1 MFCIQNRMGSLQI
14 VFLQELLVFLYLQR
28 EAPEGYDPD
37 LFNGAW
43 PEGGCWVIRLRVPP
57 NMSSW
62 RTPDSWHQVYI
73 LLAQGENQANHLQLG
88 PLLQR
93 MVTAHCDCPSG
104 DRTNSWCS
112 HMVAGVMG
120 LFAPTCFRSTKIL
133 EARVTDYLR

>member
-1 MFCIQNRMGSLQI
+1 M
-14 VFLQELLVFLYLQR
+14 QELLVFLRLER

-37 LFNGAW
+37 LYNGAW
-43 PEGGCWVIRLRVPP
+43 PEGGGWVIRMRVPP
-57 NMSSW
+57 NMKTCW
-62 RTPDSWHQVYI
+62 TPDNWHQVFI
-73 LLAQGENQANHLQLG
+73 LLAHGENPPNHLQVG

-93 MVTAHCDCPSG
+93 MVTAFCDCPSG

-112 HMVAGVMG
+112 HVVAGVIA